1 MIAMILAFLG
11 IQTIEPEPQVVPMG
25 WEMEAVWIPMEVSE

>member
-1 MIAMILAFLG
+1 MIAMILAVLG
-11 IQTIEPEPQVVPMG
+11 IRAIEPEPQVVPMD